1 MKLPV
6 IVGWSDS
13 VERTG
18 PTFQA
23 ECPTCKGVQRFYA
36 AKKKFNV
43 TAFFSVSLWD
53 NEEPVVQCAHC
64 QQCFD
69 PDDIT
74 ALTPSA
80 APTLRQ
86 RVADALGLDQPAPAK
101 ADAAK
106 AERARVTP
114 PRAGPTKAEME
125 QREDDE
131 IAAELAAMKRRLG
144 KR

>member
-1 MKLPV
+1 MALPV
-6 IVGWSDS
+6 IVGWSDKI
-13 VERTG
+13 ERTG

-23 ECPTCKGVQRFYA
+23 ECPTCNEVQRFYE

-53 NEEPVVQCAHC
+53 SEEPVVQCAHC

-69 PDDIT
+69 PDEVT

-80 APTLRQ
+80 APSLRT
-86 RVADALGLDQPAPAK
+86 RVADALGLDKKPAPEKAAPAKPAPAK
-101 ADAAK
+101 AAVPSK
-106 AERARVTP
+106 AEA
-114 PRAGPTKAEME
+114 K

-131 IAAELAAMKRRLG
+131 LEAELAAMKKRL

>member
-6 IVGWSDS
+6 IVGWSDD
-13 VERTG
+13 VTRTG

-23 ECPTCKGVQRFYA
+23 ECPTCKGVQRFYE

-53 NEEPVVQCAHC
+53 SEEPVVQCAHC
-64 QQCFD
+64 LQCFD

-80 APTLRQ
+80 APSLRE
-86 RVADALGLDQPAPAK
+86 RVAEALGLDQPAPPK
-101 ADAAK
+101 AEAAK
-106 AERARVTP
+106 AAPVRVAP
-114 PRAGPTKAEME
+114 PKAGPTATDVT

-131 IAAELAAMKRRLG
+131 IARELAAMKKRLR